1 MRIGRRLR
9 TQEIDV
15 GGYNIREEFLRW
27 LYFPVKNPME
37 KYNFLTPT
45 EERKYIDSNHTALD
59 DLLEMLPDSRRN
71 AEEITCLAE
80 EKVLYSSYAFAAS
93 KARATFSCDVFYAPH
108 CIYSKKAI
116 GEPNGP
122 RNLQAC
128 LLDQWTESVYV
139 F

>member
-71 AEEITCLAE
+71 AEEITRIAE
-80 EKVLYSSYAFAAS
+80 EKMIDSAYAFSAS
-93 KARATFSCDVFYAPH
+93 KVREMLSCGVCNVP
-108 CIYSKKAI
+108 
-116 GEPNGP
+116 
-122 RNLQAC
+122 L
-128 LLDQWTESVYV
+128 
-139 F
+139 